1 MEGRAD
7 SGIEIRRILLLT
19 RLQKSSRG
27 LTMNQLV
34 RDCSKVDGWNIL
46 GTGLWEGV
54 RIVLQSLINDGLV
67 ALKTKFLITMKGRD
81 YLADP
86 LKWRLNVETAE
97 EVEGKLFWNSIYEIF
112 DKALTPLRGRSQPSA
127 KKEQHEVF
135 SEVASARRL

>member
-19 RLQKSSRG
+19 RLQKSPRG

-34 RDCSKVDGWNIL
+34 RDCSKVEGWNIL

-97 EVEGKLFWNSIYEIF
+97 EVERKLFWNSIYEIF
-112 DKALTPLRGRSQPSA
+112 DKALTRLRARSQPSSR
-127 KKEQHEVF
+127 KE
-135 SEVASARRL
+135 

>member
-19 RLQKSSRG
+19 RLQKTQKG

-34 RDCSKVDGWNIL
+34 RDCSRVDGWNIL

-67 ALKTKFLITMKGRD
+67 AVKTKFLITMKGRD

-86 LKWRLNVETAE
+86 LKWRLNVETTQ
-97 EVEGKLFWNSIYEIF
+97 EVERKLFWNSIYEIF
-112 DKALTPLRGRSQPSA
+112 DKALTRLRARSQPSSR
-127 KKEQHEVF
+127 KE
-135 SEVASARRL
+135 

>member
-19 RLQKSSRG
+19 RLQKSPRG

-46 GTGLWEGV
+46 GTGLLEGV

-97 EVEGKLFWNSIYEIF
+97 EVERKLFWNSIYEIF
-112 DKALTPLRGRSQPSA
+112 DKALTRLRARSQPSSR
-127 KKEQHEVF
+127 KE
-135 SEVASARRL
+135 

>member
-19 RLQKSSRG
+19 RLQKSPRG

-46 GTGLWEGV
+46 GTGLLEGV

-67 ALKTKFLITMKGRD
+67 ALKTKFLITVKGRD

-97 EVEGKLFWNSIYEIF
+97 EVERKLFWNSIYEIF
-112 DKALTPLRGRSQPSA
+112 DKALTRLRARSQPSSR
-127 KKEQHEVF
+127 KE
-135 SEVASARRL
+135 

>member
-19 RLQKSSRG
+19 RLQKTPKG

-67 ALKTKFLITMKGRD
+67 AVKTKFLITMKGRD

-86 LKWRLNVETAE
+86 LKWRLNVETTQ
-97 EVEGKLFWNSIYEIF
+97 EVERKLFWNSIYEIF
-112 DKALTPLRGRSQPSA
+112 DKALTRLRARSQPSSR
-127 KKEQHEVF
+127 KE
-135 SEVASARRL
+135 

>member
-19 RLQKSSRG
+19 RLQKSPRG

-54 RIVLQSLINDGLV
+54 RIVLLV

-97 EVEGKLFWNSIYEIF
+97 EVERKLFWNSIYEIF
-112 DKALTPLRGRSQPSA
+112 DKALTRLRARSQPSSR
-127 KKEQHEVF
+127 KE
-135 SEVASARRL
+135 

>member
-19 RLQKSSRG
+19 RLQKTPKG

-34 RDCSKVDGWNIL
+34 RDCSRVDGWNIL

-67 ALKTKFLITMKGRD
+67 AVKTKFLITMKGRD

-86 LKWRLNVETAE
+86 LKWRLNVETTQ
-97 EVEGKLFWNSIYEIF
+97 EVERKLFWNSIYEIF
-112 DKALTPLRGRSQPSA
+112 DKALTRLRARSQPSSR
-127 KKEQHEVF
+127 KE
-135 SEVASARRL
+135 

>member
-19 RLQKSSRG
+19 RLQKSPRG

-34 RDCSKVDGWNIL
+34 GDCSKVEGWNML

-54 RIVLQSLINDGLV
+54 RLVLQSLINEGLV
-67 ALKTKFLITMKGRD
+67 AVKTKFLITMKGRD

-97 EVEGKLFWNSIYEIF
+97 EVERKLFWNSIYEIF
-112 DKALTPLRGRSQPSA
+112 DKALTRLRARSQPSSR
-127 KKEQHEVF
+127 KK
-135 SEVASARRL
+135 

>member
-19 RLQKSSRG
+19 RLQKTPKG

-67 ALKTKFLITMKGRD
+67 AVKTKFLITMKGRD

-86 LKWRLNVETAE
+86 LKWRLNVETTE
-97 EVEGKLFWNSIYEIF
+97 EVERKLFWNSIYEIF
-112 DKALTPLRGRSQPSA
+112 DKALTRLRARSQPTP
-127 KKEQHEVF
+127 K
-135 SEVASARRL
+135 

>member
-1 MEGRAD
+1 M
-7 SGIEIRRILLLT
+7 T
-19 RLQKSSRG
+19 RLQKTPKG

-67 ALKTKFLITMKGRD
+67 AVKTKFLITMKGRD

-86 LKWRLNVETAE
+86 LKWRLNVETTE
-97 EVEGKLFWNSIYEIF
+97 EVERKLFWNSIYEIF
-112 DKALTPLRGRSQPSA
+112 DKALTRLRARSQPTP
-127 KKEQHEVF
+127 K
-135 SEVASARRL
+135 

>member
-19 RLQKSSRG
+19 RLQKSPRG

-46 GTGLWEGV
+46 GTGLLEGV
-54 RIVLQSLINDGLV
+54 RVVLQSLINDGLV
-67 ALKTKFLITMKGRD
+67 ALKTKFLITVKGRD

-97 EVEGKLFWNSIYEIF
+97 EVERKLFWNSIYEIF
-112 DKALTPLRGRSQPSA
+112 DKALTRLRARSQPSSR
-127 KKEQHEVF
+127 KE
-135 SEVASARRL
+135 

>member
-19 RLQKSSRG
+19 RLQKSPRG

-81 YLADP
+81 YLAYP
-86 LKWRLNVETAE
+86 LKWRLHFENAE
-97 EVEGKLFWNSIYEIF
+97 IVSRNMFWNRI
-112 DKALTPLRGRSQPSA
+112 
-127 KKEQHEVF
+127 
-135 SEVASARRL
+135 

>member
-19 RLQKSSRG
+19 RLQKSPRG

-67 ALKTKFLITMKGRD
+67 AVKTKFLITMKGRD

-97 EVEGKLFWNSIYEIF
+97 EVERKLFWNSIYEIF
-112 DKALTPLRGRSQPSA
+112 DKALTRLRARSQPSSR
-127 KKEQHEVF
+127 KE
-135 SEVASARRL
+135 

>member
-1 MEGRAD
+1 
-7 SGIEIRRILLLT
+7 
-19 RLQKSSRG
+19 
-27 LTMNQLV
+27 MNQLV

-97 EVEGKLFWNSIYEIF
+97 EVERKLFWNSIYEIF
-112 DKALTPLRGRSQPSA
+112 DKALTRLRARSQPSSR
-127 KKEQHEVF
+127 KE
-135 SEVASARRL
+135 

>member
-19 RLQKSSRG
+19 RLQKTPKG

-34 RDCSKVDGWNIL
+34 RDCSKVVGWNIL

-67 ALKTKFLITMKGRD
+67 AVKTKFLITMKGRD

-86 LKWRLNVETAE
+86 LKWRLNVETTQ
-97 EVEGKLFWNSIYEIF
+97 EVERKLFWNSIYEIF
-112 DKALTPLRGRSQPSA
+112 DKALTRLRARSQPSSR
-127 KKEQHEVF
+127 KE
-135 SEVASARRL
+135 

>member
-19 RLQKSSRG
+19 RLQKSPRG

-34 RDCSKVDGWNIL
+34 RDCSKVEGWNIL

-86 LKWRLNVETAE
+86 LKWRLNVETTQ
-97 EVEGKLFWNSIYEIF
+97 EVERKLFWNSIYEIF
-112 DKALTPLRGRSQPSA
+112 DKALTRLRARSQPSSR
-127 KKEQHEVF
+127 KE
-135 SEVASARRL
+135 

>member
-19 RLQKSSRG
+19 RLQKSPRG

-54 RIVLQSLINDGLV
+54 RIVLQSLINDALV

-97 EVEGKLFWNSIYEIF
+97 EVERKLFWNSIYEIF
-112 DKALTPLRGRSQPSA
+112 DKALTRLRARSQPSSR
-127 KKEQHEVF
+127 KE
-135 SEVASARRL
+135 

>member
-19 RLQKSSRG
+19 RLQKSPRG

-67 ALKTKFLITMKGRD
+67 ALKTKFLITVKGRD

-97 EVEGKLFWNSIYEIF
+97 EVERKLFWNSIYEIF
-112 DKALTPLRGRSQPSA
+112 DKALTRLRARSQPSSR
-127 KKEQHEVF
+127 KE
-135 SEVASARRL
+135 

>member
-19 RLQKSSRG
+19 RLQKSPRG

-54 RIVLQSLINDGLV
+54 RVVLQSLINDGLV
-67 ALKTKFLITMKGRD
+67 ALKTKFLITVKGRD

-97 EVEGKLFWNSIYEIF
+97 EVERKLFWNSIYEIF
-112 DKALTPLRGRSQPSA
+112 DKALTRLRARSQPSSR
-127 KKEQHEVF
+127 KE
-135 SEVASARRL
+135 

>member
-19 RLQKSSRG
+19 RLQKTPKG

-34 RDCSKVDGWNIL
+34 GDCSKVDGWNIL

-67 ALKTKFLITMKGRD
+67 
-81 YLADP
+81 
-86 LKWRLNVETAE
+86 
-97 EVEGKLFWNSIYEIF
+97 EVERKLFWNSIYAIF
-112 DKALTPLRGRSQPSA
+112 DKALTRLRARSQPSSR
-127 KKEQHEVF
+127 KE
-135 SEVASARRL
+135 

>member
-19 RLQKSSRG
+19 RLQKSPRG

-97 EVEGKLFWNSIYEIF
+97 EVERKLFWNSIYEIF
-112 DKALTPLRGRSQPSA
+112 DKALTRLRARSQPSSR
-127 KKEQHEVF
+127 KE
-135 SEVASARRL
+135 

>member
-19 RLQKSSRG
+19 RLQKSPRG

-46 GTGLWEGV
+46 GTGLLEGV
-54 RIVLQSLINDGLV
+54 RVVLQSLINDGLV

-97 EVEGKLFWNSIYEIF
+97 EVERKLFWNSIYEIF
-112 DKALTPLRGRSQPSA
+112 DKALTRLRARSQPSSR
-127 KKEQHEVF
+127 KE
-135 SEVASARRL
+135 

>member
-19 RLQKSSRG
+19 RLQKTPKG

-34 RDCSKVDGWNIL
+34 RDCSRVDGWNIL

-67 ALKTKFLITMKGRD
+67 AVKTKILITMKGPD

-86 LKWRLNVETAE
+86 LKWRLNVDAIQVVE
-97 EVEGKLFWNSIYEIF
+97 EKPF
-112 DKALTPLRGRSQPSA
+112 
-127 KKEQHEVF
+127 
-135 SEVASARRL
+135 

>member
-19 RLQKSSRG
+19 RLQKTPKG

-34 RDCSKVDGWNIL
+34 RDCSRVDGWNIL

-67 ALKTKFLITMKGRD
+67 AVKTKFLITMKGRD

-86 LKWRLNVETAE
+86 LEWRLNVETTQ
-97 EVEGKLFWNSIYEIF
+97 EVERKLFWNSIYEIF
-112 DKALTPLRGRSQPSA
+112 DKALTRLRARSQPSSR
-127 KKEQHEVF
+127 KE
-135 SEVASARRL
+135 